1 MAEAGLFI
9 GWSAAV
15 RGREEKAV
23 QVFGEAL
30 AYWASLEEDG
40 KIEGSQVALLRP
52 HGGDLGGF
60 MLIRGTRDQ
69 IAAVQLEEEFNRINV
84 RAAQIVEGF
93 GVVPAFLDE
102 GIGPQ
107 MQLFQEMVAQLS

>member
-9 GWSAAV
+9 GWNAPV

-23 QVFGEAL
+23 QVFGEAM

-40 KIEGSQVALLRP
+40 KVEGSQAAFLQP

-60 MLIRGTRDQ
+60 MLIRGTREQ
-69 IAAVQLEEEFNRINV
+69 IAAVQQEEEFNRFTT
-84 RAAQIVEGF
+84 RAGLVVDGF

-102 GIGPQ
+102 AIGDQ
-107 MQLFQEMVAQLS
+107 MQLYQEMVPQLT

>member
-9 GWSAAV
+9 GWNAPV

-23 QVFGEAL
+23 QVFGEAM

-40 KIEGSQVALLRP
+40 KVEGSQAAFLRP

-60 MLIRGTRDQ
+60 MLIRGTREQ
-69 IAAVQLEEEFNRINV
+69 IAALQQEEEFDRFNA
-84 RAAQIVEGF
+84 RAALVVEGY
-93 GVVPAFLDE
+93 GAVPAILDE
-102 GIGPQ
+102 GLADQ
-107 MQLFQEMVAQLS
+107 MQLYQEMVAQLT

>member
-9 GWSAAV
+9 GWNIPV

-23 QVFGEAL
+23 QVFGEAM

-40 KIEGSQVALLRP
+40 KIEGYQAAFLRP

-60 MLIRGTRDQ
+60 MLIRGSAEQ
-69 IAAVQLEEEFNRINV
+69 IAAVEQEEEFDRINT
-84 RAAQIVEGF
+84 RASLVVDGF
-93 GVVPAFLDE
+93 GVVPVIVDD
-102 GIGPQ
+102 GIPDQ
-107 MQLFQEMVAQLS
+107 MQLYQEMVPQLT

>member
-9 GWSAAV
+9 GWSAPV

-23 QVFGEAL
+23 QVFGEAM
-30 AYWASLEEDG
+30 AYWASLAEDG
-40 KIEGSQVALLRP
+40 KIEGSQAAFLRP

-69 IAAVQLEEEFNRINV
+69 IAAVQQEEEFNRFNT
-84 RAAQIVEGF
+84 RAALVVDGF

-102 GIGPQ
+102 GIGDQ
-107 MQLFQEMVAQLS
+107 MQLFQEMVAQLT

>member
-1 MAEAGLFI
+1 MAEAGVFI
-9 GWSAAV
+9 GWTAPV
-15 RGREEKAV
+15 RGREEKAI
-23 QVFGEAL
+23 QVFGEAM

-40 KIEGSQVALLRP
+40 KIEGSQAAFLRP

-60 MLIRGTRDQ
+60 MLLRGTSEQ
-69 IAAVQLEEEFNRINV
+69 MNAVTQEEEFNRINV
-84 RAAQIVEGF
+84 RAALVVEGY

-107 MQLFQEMVAQLS
+107 MQLYQEAVPQLT

>member
-9 GWSAAV
+9 GWNLPV

-23 QVFGEAL
+23 QVFGETM

-40 KIEGSQVALLRP
+40 KIEGSQAAFLRP

-60 MLIRGTRDQ
+60 MLIRGTREQ
-69 IAAVQLEEEFNRINV
+69 MAAVQQEEEFNRFIT
-84 RAAQIVEGF
+84 RAGLVVDGF
-93 GVVPAFLDE
+93 GVVPVFLDDGVAE
-102 GIGPQ
+102 Q
-107 MQLFQEMVAQLS
+107 MQLYQEMVPQLT

>member
-9 GWSAAV
+9 GWNAPV

-23 QVFGEAL
+23 QVFGEAM

-40 KIEGSQVALLRP
+40 KVEGSQAAFLRP

-60 MLIRGTRDQ
+60 MLIRGTPEQ
-69 IAAVQLEEEFNRINV
+69 IAAVQQEEEFNRFNT
-84 RAAQIVEGF
+84 RAGLVVEGF

-102 GIGPQ
+102 GIPDQ
-107 MQLFQEMVAQLS
+107 MQLYQEMVTQLT

>member
-9 GWSAAV
+9 GWSAPV

-23 QVFGEAL
+23 QVFGEAM

-40 KIEGSQVALLRP
+40 KIEGSQGAFLRP

-60 MLIRGTRDQ
+60 ILVRGTPEQ
-69 IAAVQLEEEFNRINV
+69 IAAVEQEEEFDRINT
-84 RAAQIVEGF
+84 RAGLVVEGF
-93 GVVPAFLDE
+93 GVVPAILDE
-102 GIGPQ
+102 GIAAQ
-107 MQLFQEMVAQLS
+107 MQIYQEMVAQLT

>member
-9 GWSAAV
+9 GWSAPV
-15 RGREEKAV
+15 RGREEKAI
-23 QVFGEAL
+23 QVFGEAM

-40 KIEGSQVALLRP
+40 KVEGSQAAILRP

-60 MLIRGTRDQ
+60 FLVRGTRDQ
-69 IAAVQLEEEFNRINV
+69 IAAVQQEEEFNRINA
-84 RAAQIVEGF
+84 RAALVVEGF

-102 GIGPQ
+102 GIAPQ
-107 MQLFQEMVAQLS
+107 MQLFQEMVPQLT

>member
-9 GWSAAV
+9 GWNLPV

-23 QVFGEAL
+23 QVFGEAMG
-30 AYWASLEEDG
+30 YWASLEEDG
-40 KIEGSQVALLRP
+40 KIEGHQVAFLRP

-60 MLIRGTRDQ
+60 FLLRGTPEQ
-69 IAAVQLEEEFNRINV
+69 IAAVQQEEEFQRINL
-84 RAAQIVEGF
+84 RAALVVDGY

-102 GIGPQ
+102 GIPAQ
-107 MQLFQEMVAQLS
+107 MQLYQEMVPQIT

>member
-15 RGREEKAV
+15 RGREEKAI
-23 QVFGEAL
+23 QVFGEAM

-40 KIEGSQVALLRP
+40 KIEGSQSAFLRP

-60 MLIRGTRDQ
+60 FLLRGTLDQ
-69 IAAVQLEEEFNRINV
+69 IAAVQREEEFNRINV
-84 RAAQIVEGF
+84 RAAQIVEGY

-102 GIGPQ
+102 GIAPQ
-107 MQLFQEMVAQLS
+107 MGLFQEMVAELT